1 MTIVVGVVIVTS
13 ALLLFMTLNK
23 CVTGVTT
30 IKREVGEFS
39 VSTVNDL
46 IVDVGVVDV
55 SIESSDDVVG
65 SLTMMEAYV
74 IKSITDVM
82 DVTGKVVMD
91 ISTDNGVVIMV
102 GDDSI
107 ETLTESFTT
116 GITVDS
122 DDVMMV
128 VVVLEDLISS
138 SVVEVG
144 VGRIT
149 AIVEPISYSLGT
161 GDDI

>member
-1 MTIVVGVVIVTS
+1 M
-13 ALLLFMTLNK
+13 
-23 CVTGVTT
+23 
-30 IKREVGEFS
+30 
-39 VSTVNDL
+39 
-46 IVDVGVVDV
+46 
-55 SIESSDDVVG
+55 
-65 SLTMMEAYV
+65 